1 MTKAILFYRNSLL
14 TKVFM
19 LVILLVGGGNSA
31 WGEGVT
37 YFDGN
42 SDITG
47 WSKTT
52 FYYSAY
58 SKMLSLSGSSGTL
71 ISNDKISLSTTRNL
85 IINATRFSSSFSG
98 QKIDVYY
105 SDDKVTWT
113 NAIKFDESLDD
124 TKRDYVIDNIS
135 GSYYIKLEC
144 AYVKI
149 YSVKIVENST
159 LYLSIYPDED
169 VDFGTVWT
177 NATKTDYYTIT
188 NNSESSVN
196 VVAAISGTDAAS
208 FSVSPSEAQDIAAG
222 GTQTYTISYT
232 YNSNSLGEKNASIT
246 FTPDDDE
253 TNAITK
259 NISATAVSDN
269 APKLTITPDED
280 TNLGNVYSGSTTY
293 TVTNTGTGSMTVNI
307 ASDNSDFALDKTT
320 IENLAH
326 DESETF
332 TVTYTFAAT
341 VEKLGLNSANIT
353 VTPTYDVDDAKT
365 YAVSATSNATMT
377 LDEDNPTTVNY
388 GSKTYL
394 HVKYTPSEGWNTIS
408 MPFVLRNTTMDNMSI
423 IFGDSWNAYTLSS
436 YNNGTLTFSKVSSS
450 AVVNNAIPYLV
461 YIASA
466 PSHPNGVLLSD
477 ISTTGNTA
485 GSTVKSDATFQGT
498 YVTKSFVENDNWYG
512 VTPAGKVMKAGTG
525 ASVKGYRAYFTGVS
539 APAGARINIVLDE
552 GDGETT
558 DLGFVKM
565 VDPEA
570 KEVYN
575 LKGQRVQKGSKGIY
589 IVNGRKVVIK

>member
-1 MTKAILFYRNSLL
+1 
-14 TKVFM
+14 
-19 LVILLVGGGNSA
+19 
-31 WGEGVT
+31 
-37 YFDGN
+37 
-42 SDITG
+42 
-47 WSKTT
+47 
-52 FYYSAY
+52 
-58 SKMLSLSGSSGTL
+58 MLSLSGSSGTL